1 MRVVQVLA
9 VVLVTV
15 SSALASFGAAQDA
28 PSASRGAQAQT
39 PPQPGAPPPAAPGAP
54 AAPARGRQG
63 PPPLGPNGTRDPWPA
78 PIPAIA
84 GAIKVNFVEFATL
97 PDVAG
102 NAARPM
108 LMSYEP
114 GTRRMFVND
123 MHGALYSVS
132 NDGKMVTPYFD
143 HQDPRWTNPVQFQN
157 FERGFQSF
165 AFHPDFNRRGAPG
178 YGKIYTYVD
187 TSNVTPTPDWTPTTP
202 GSKVAHHAVLLEW
215 TAKNPAAATYDG
227 DAPRELMRWHRPFV
241 NHNGG
246 QLGFNPTA
254 RRGSADYGL
263 LYVGNADGGSGGDPM
278 NMAQNLAST
287 FGKIL
292 RIDPLGKN
300 SPNGKYGIPKDNPFV
315 NDNDPNTLGEIYAYG
330 ARNPQRFA
338 WDSKTGVLY
347 MADIGQGV
355 DEEVTTVPKGGNLGW
370 RVWEGSHRY
379 VNGSEVSLEAPRSDP
394 KVVYPVV
401 EFAQLDP
408 LLQNSSAVTMGYV
421 YRHSRLKALRNLLL
435 FGDNPSGEMFYVNA
449 DNLPKNG
456 GQDAIRRIV
465 FNDKGQTK
473 TLLDLVKE
481 KTAEQGKKP
490 PTRADLRFGEGPDGR
505 IFILNKWDGVIREI
519 VN

>member
-1 MRVVQVLA
+1 MRILQAFA
-9 VVLVTV
+9 VAIVTV
-15 SSALASFGAAQDA
+15 SSAW
-28 PSASRGAQAQT
+28 AQT

-63 PPPLGPNGTRDPWPA
+63 PPPLGPNGTRDPWPV

-84 GAIKVNFVEFATL
+84 GAIRVNFVEFATL
-97 PDVAG
+97 PDVGG

-114 GTRRMFVND
+114 GTRRLFVND

-132 NDGKMVTPYFD
+132 LDGKTVTPYFD
-143 HQDPRWTNPVQFQN
+143 HQDPRWGHPVQFQN

-187 TSNVTPTPDWTPTTP
+187 TTNTTPTPDWTPTAP
-202 GSKVAHHAVLLEW
+202 GSKVSHHAVLLEW
-215 TAKNPAAATYDG
+215 TAKAPAAATYDG
-227 DAPRELMRWHRPFV
+227 DAPRELMRWHRPFP

-254 RRGSADYGL
+254 GRGSADYGL
-263 LYVGNADGGSGGDPM
+263 LYIGNADGGAGGDPM
-278 NMAQNLAST
+278 NMAQNLGST

-292 RIDPLGKN
+292 RIDPLGAGGQGPRDR
-300 SPNGKYGIPKDNPFV
+300 SIISANGKYGIPKDNPFV
-315 NDNDPNTLGEIYAYG
+315 NDNDPATLGEIYAYG

-338 WDSKTGVLY
+338 WDSKTKVLY
-347 MADIGQGV
+347 MADIGQGI
-355 DEEVTTVPKGGNLGW
+355 DEEVTPVPKGGNLGW
-370 RVWEGSHRY
+370 RVWEGSHRF
-379 VNGSEVSLEAPRSDP
+379 VNGSEVSLEGPRSDP

-401 EFAQLDP
+401 EYAQSDP
-408 LLQNSSAVTMGYV
+408 LLQNSAAVTMGYV
-421 YRHSRLKALRNLLL
+421 YRHNRLRALRNLLL

-449 DNLPKNG
+449 DKLPPNG

-465 FNDKGQTK
+465 FTVNDQTK

-490 PTRADLRFGEGPDGR
+490 PTRADLRYGEGPDGR

>member
-1 MRVVQVLA
+1 MRILRVSA
-9 VVLVTV
+9 VVFVTAC
-15 SSALASFGAAQDA
+15 SAF
-28 PSASRGAQAQT
+28 AQT
-39 PPQPGAPPPAAPGAP
+39 PPPQGAPSQGAPPPQAPAAP

-63 PPPLGPNGTRDPWPA
+63 PPPLGPHGTRDPFPN
-78 PIPAIA
+78 PIPAEE

-97 PDVAG
+97 PEVG
-102 NAARPM
+102 VNTARPM
-108 LMSYEP
+108 LMSCEP
-114 GTRRMFVND
+114 GTKRMFVND
-123 MHGALYSVS
+123 MHGALYTVS
-132 NDGKMVTPYFD
+132 SDGKIVTPYLD
-143 HQDPRWTNPVQFQN
+143 HQDPRWNIQVQFQN

-187 TSNVTPTPDWTPTTP
+187 TSNVTPTPDWTPTAP
-202 GSKVAHHAVLLEW
+202 DAKVAHHAVLLEW
-215 TAKNPAAATYDG
+215 SAKNPAAPTYDG
-227 DAPRELMRWHRPFV
+227 DAPRELMRWHRPYV

-263 LYVGNADGGSGGDPM
+263 LYAGNADGGSGGDPM

-300 SPNGKYGIPKDNPFV
+300 SANGKYGIPKDNPFV
-315 NDNDPNTLGEIYAYG
+315 NDNDPNTLAEIYAYG

-338 WDSKTGVLY
+338 WDSKTGTLY
-347 MADIGQGV
+347 MADIGQGIS
-355 DEEVTTVPKGGNLGW
+355 EEVTTIPKGANLGW
-370 RVWEGSHRY
+370 RIWEGSFRF
-379 VNGSEVSLEAPRSDP
+379 VNGAEVSMDSPRSDP
-394 KVVYPVV
+394 KVTYPVV

-421 YRHSRLKALRNLLL
+421 YRHNRLRALKDLLL
-435 FGDNPSGEMFYVNA
+435 FGDNPSGEMFYIHA
-449 DNLPKNG
+449 DKLPPNG

-465 FNDKGQTK
+465 FNDKGQPK
-473 TLLDLVKE
+473 TLLELVKAKAVE
-481 KTAEQGKKP
+481 KGRKP
-490 PTRADLRFGEGPDGR
+490 PTRADLRYGEGPDGR

-519 VN
+519 VP

>member
-1 MRVVQVLA
+1 MFVA
-9 VVLVTV
+9 VC
-15 SSALASFGAAQDA
+15 SAF
-28 PSASRGAQAQT
+28 AQT
-39 PPQPGAPPPAAPGAP
+39 PPPQGAPPPQSPAAPT
-54 AAPARGRQG
+54 APARGRQG
-63 PPPLGPNGTRDPWPA
+63 PPPLGPNGTRDPFPN
-78 PIPAIA
+78 PIPAEQ
-84 GAIKVNFVEFATL
+84 GAIKVNFIEFAML
-97 PDVAG
+97 PEVG
-102 NAARPM
+102 VNPARPM

-114 GTRRMFVND
+114 GTNRMFVND
-123 MHGALYSVS
+123 MHGALYTVS
-132 NDGKMVTPYFD
+132 KDGKVVTPYLD
-143 HQDPRWTNPVQFQN
+143 HQDPRWDIRVQFQN

-178 YGKIYTYVD
+178 YGKIYSYVD
-187 TSNVTPTPDWTPTTP
+187 TSNVTPTPDWTPTAP
-202 GSKVAHHAVLLEW
+202 DAKVAHHAVLLEW
-215 TAKNPAAATYDG
+215 SAKNPAAATYDG
-227 DAPRELMRWHRPFV
+227 AAPRELMRWHRPYV

-263 LYVGNADGGSGGDPM
+263 LYAGNADGGAGGDPM

-300 SPNGKYGIPKDNPFV
+300 SANGKYGIPKDNPFV

-338 WDSKTGVLY
+338 WDPKTGTMY
-347 MADIGQGV
+347 MADIGQGIA
-355 DEEVTTVPKGGNLGW
+355 EEVTTVPKGANLGW
-370 RVWEGSHRY
+370 RVWEGSFRF
-379 VNGSEVSLEAPRSDP
+379 VNGAEVSMDSPRSDP
-394 KVVYPVV
+394 KVTYPVV

-421 YRHSRLKALRNLLL
+421 YRHNRLRALKDLLL
-435 FGDNPSGEMFYVNA
+435 FGDIPSGEMFYVHV
-449 DNLPKNG
+449 DKLPANG

-473 TLLDLVKE
+473 TLLELVKAKATE
-481 KTAEQGKKP
+481 RGRKP
-490 PTRADLRFGEGPDGR
+490 PTRADLRYGEGPDGR

-519 VN
+519 VP

>member
-1 MRVVQVLA
+1 MRKGLRVLA
-9 VVLVTV
+9 IVFVGV
-15 SSALASFGAAQDA
+15 SSSF
-28 PSASRGAQAQT
+28 AQT
-39 PPQPGAPPPAAPGAP
+39 PPTQGAPPPPATGAP

-63 PPPLGPNGTRDPWPA
+63 PPPLGPHGTRDPFPA

-84 GAIKVNFVEFATL
+84 GAIKVNFVEFAVL
-97 PDVAG
+97 PDVG
-102 NAARPM
+102 PNAARPM

-132 NDGKMVTPYFD
+132 NDGKTVTPYLD
-143 HQDPRWTNPVQFQN
+143 HQDPRWNIQVQFQN

-178 YGKIYTYVD
+178 YGKIYTYTD
-187 TSNVTPTPDWTPTTP
+187 TSNVTPTPDWTPFP
-202 GSKVAHHAVLLEW
+202 GAKVSHHAVLLEW

-246 QLGFNPTA
+246 QLAFNPTA
-254 RRGSADYGL
+254 RRGSADYGM
-263 LYVGNADGGSGGDPM
+263 LYAGNADGGSGGDPQHL
-278 NMAQNLAST
+278 AQNLASS

-292 RIDPLGKN
+292 RIDPLGADGKGPRDR
-300 SPNGKYGIPKDNPFV
+300 SIISANGKYGIPKDNPFV
-315 NDNDPNTLGEIYAYG
+315 NDNDPNTLGEIWAYG

-338 WDSKTGVLY
+338 WDSKTGVMY
-347 MADIGQGV
+347 MADIGQGIS
-355 DEEVTTVPKGGNLGW
+355 EEVTTVTRGANLGW
-370 RVWEGSHRY
+370 RVWEGSFRF
-379 VNGSEVSLEAPRSDP
+379 VNGAEVSMESPRSDP
-394 KVVYPVV
+394 KVTYPVV

-465 FNDKGQTK
+465 FNDNGQTK
-473 TLLDLVKE
+473 TLLELVKA
-481 KTAEQGKKP
+481 KAEALGKKP
-490 PTRADLRFGEGPDGR
+490 PTRADLRYGEGPDGR

-519 VN
+519 VP